1 MAPVL
6 KRLTMESTLS
16 TSSMGM
22 GWSRYFISIRP
33 RRVWGLVSSSTR
45 AEYCLKIW

>member
-16 TSSMGM
+16 TSSIGM
-22 GWSRYFISIRP
+22 GVSAYFMSSRP

-45 AEYCLKIW
+45 AVYSRNRL